1 MTDLVMLALDNAIK
15 DDDKRNK
22 LILGDIHT
30 SSRANYSDKIIIKIK
45 INYV

>member
-1 MTDLVMLALDNAIK
+1 MSNFFTLYNVNIA

>member
-1 MTDLVMLALDNAIK
+1 MSNFFILYNVNIK